1 MAALGLIK
9 GPENRAPDKERAASV
24 AENALEE
31 GLVLLTAGQHE
42 NVFRTL
48 MSLSITDDE
57 LAEGLSILTRA
68 VGELD

>member
-1 MAALGLIK
+1 M
-9 GPENRAPDKERAASV
+9 
-24 AENALEE
+24 
-31 GLVLLTAGQHE
+31 LLTAGQHE

-48 MSLSITDDE
+48 MSLWITDDE

>member
-9 GPENRAPDKERAASV
+9 GPENRALFIESAASV

-42 NVFRTL
+42 NVIRTL
-48 MSLSITDDE
+48 MSLWITDDE

-68 VGELD
+68 VGEPG

>member
-1 MAALGLIK
+1 M
-9 GPENRAPDKERAASV
+9 

-42 NVFRTL
+42 NVIRTL
-48 MSLSITDDE
+48 MSLWITDDE

-68 VGELD
+68 VSETS